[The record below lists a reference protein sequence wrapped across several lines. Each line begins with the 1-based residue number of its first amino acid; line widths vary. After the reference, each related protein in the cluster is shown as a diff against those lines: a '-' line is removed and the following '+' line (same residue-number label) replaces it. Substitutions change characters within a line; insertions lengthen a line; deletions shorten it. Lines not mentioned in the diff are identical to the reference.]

1 MKLLILYTP
10 STANHFIVSSLLR
23 KFDKVLTIQE
33 DQNYIRAL
41 RRTFKRKKHS
51 LISKINRLLFYV
63 YFLFILKRRL
73 DRLFSERL
81 SFSDELKPDHRVKNI
96 NDTQAIQ
103 AAKEFSPDLVL
114 VFGTS
119 LLKSKWFTLN
129 VPIVNSHLG
138 IIPRYRGWLCWFWA
152 ILEEN
157 FDSVGVSI
165 HYVTKVADGGDLI
178 IQDHVDIFKLEKIDL
193 PHVLLSVTLLVDRN
207 ITRAIEKIA
216 RSEKIVLDF
225 DTYRYEKKCPH
236 YFEPGITDY
245 LKFVSLTKKLNKQIK
260 KD

>member
-1 MKLLILYTP
+1 MKLLILYSP
-10 STANHFIVSSLLR
+10 STANHYIVYNLLR
-23 KFDKVLTIQE
+23 KYDKVLTIQE
-33 DQNYIRAL
+33 NQNYIRVL
-41 RRTFKRKKHS
+41 SRTFRRKKHS

-63 YFLFILKRRL
+63 YFLLILKKRV

-81 SFSDELKPDHRVKNI
+81 SFSEEIKSDYKVKNI
-96 NDTQAIQ
+96 NDPQAIQ

-119 LLKSKWFTLN
+119 LLKKKWFTLN

-152 ILEEN
+152 ILEGN
-157 FDSVGVSI
+157 FDSVGISI
-165 HYVTKVADGGDLI
+165 HYVTRVADGGDLI
-178 IQDHVDIFKLEKIDL
+178 VQDYVDVLKLEKIDL
-193 PHVLLSVTLLVDRN
+193 PHVLFSVTLLVDRN

-216 RSEKIVLDF
+216 RSEVPVLDF
-225 DTYRYEKKCPH
+225 DTYRYEKKYPH

-245 LKFVSLTKKLNKQIK
+245 LKFVSLTRRLKKQIK
-260 KD
+260 